1 MVVLIRL
8 TRKCILELVQPLPPH
23 QQMLVV
29 QATVME
35 QSAQAFRVELLR
47 TPICGRQV
55 LIHQVCKTCVP
66 ERT

>member
-1 MVVLIRL
+1 
-8 TRKCILELVQPLPPH
+8 
-23 QQMLVV
+23 MLVV

-35 QSAQAFRVELLR
+35 QSVQLLREELLR

-55 LIHQVCKTCVP
+55 LVHQVCKTCVL